1 MSNLAEY
8 VNLVISGAVQ
18 GMIIALAAL
27 AISLSFAVARFP
39 NAATGDIMTLGAY
52 TAVIVQAAAAG
63 SLVAG
68 SIAAMLVTVAV
79 SVAAYILVFKKIA
92 ERPLVAS
99 LIASIGI
106 AFFLRSTL
114 TLFLGFDQYVF
125 RVPIM
130 RAMNISGVRILPI
143 DLWLAGIALIVLA
156 AVFVLLFVTPLGR
169 RMRAVAADSN
179 LARASGIRSE
189 QVMIMLWAIVGLLSA
204 IAGIMVGIKTVVT
217 PELGWDLLLP
227 AFAAAILGGIGS
239 PVGAVLAAVGLGIVQ
254 ELSTPLVGFTYKIA
268 LSFVALIAVLII
280 RPQGLFGQAERVR

>member
-8 VNLVISGAVQ
+8 LNLAISGAVQ

-27 AISLSFAVARFP
+27 AVSLSFAVARFP

-63 SLVAG
+63 SLVVG
-68 SIAAMLVTVAV
+68 SIAAMLVTVAL
-79 SVAAYILVFKKIA
+79 SVACFLLVFRKLA
-92 ERPLVAS
+92 DRPLVAS

-130 RAMNISGVRILPI
+130 RAMNLSGVRILPI
-143 DLWLAGIALIVLA
+143 DLWLAGISAFVLA
-156 AVFVLLFVTPLGR
+156 GVFALLFLTPLGR

-179 LARASGIRSE
+179 LARASGIRSG
-189 QVMIMLWAIVGLLSA
+189 QVMITLWAIVGLLSA

-239 PVGAVLAAVGLGIVQ
+239 PVGAVIAAVGLGIVQ

-268 LSFVALIAVLII
+268 LAFVALIAVLIV

>member
-8 VNLVISGAVQ
+8 LNLAISGTVQ
-18 GMIIALAAL
+18 GLIIALAAL
-27 AISLSFAVARFP
+27 AVSLSFAVARFP

-52 TAVIVQAAAAG
+52 VAVIVQAATAG
-63 SLVAG
+63 SLMAG
-68 SIAAMLVTVAV
+68 TLAAMLATVAL
-79 SVAAYILVFKKIA
+79 SVLSYLLVFRKLSS
-92 ERPLVAS
+92 RPLVAS

-114 TLFLGFDQYVF
+114 TLFMGFDQQVL
-125 RVPIM
+125 RVPIA
-130 RAMNISGVRILPI
+130 RAMNFSGVRILPV
-143 DLWLAGIALIVLA
+143 DLWLAGLSLAVLA
-156 AVFVLLFVTPLGR
+156 GVFALLFLTPLGR
-169 RMRAVAADSN
+169 RMRAVAADSD
-179 LARASGIRSE
+179 LARASGIRSG
-189 QVMIMLWAIVGLLSA
+189 QVMITLWAIVGLLSA

-239 PVGAVLAAVGLGIVQ
+239 PVGAVVAAVGLGIVQ

-280 RPQGLFGQAERVR
+280 KPQGLFGQAEKVR

>member
-8 VNLVISGAVQ
+8 LNLVISGAVQ

-63 SLVAG
+63 SLLLG
-68 SIAAMLVTVAV
+68 SLAAMLACVAL
-79 SVAAYILVFKKIA
+79 SVGCYLLVFRKLA

-130 RAMNISGVRILPI
+130 RAMNFSGVRILPV
-143 DLWLAGIALIVLA
+143 DLWLAGISTLVLA
-156 AVFVLLFVTPLGR
+156 AVFALLFLTPLGR

-179 LARASGIRSE
+179 LARASGIRSG
-189 QVMIMLWAIVGLLSA
+189 QVMITLWAIVGLLSA

-239 PVGAVLAAVGLGIVQ
+239 PVGAVIAALGLGIVQ

-268 LSFVALIAVLII
+268 LAFVALIAVLIV

>member
-1 MSNLAEY
+1 MSNLADY
-8 VNLVISGAVQ
+8 LNLVVSGAVQ

-52 TAVIVQAAAAG
+52 TAVIVQAAATG
-63 SLVAG
+63 SLLAG
-68 SIAAMLVTVAV
+68 SIAAMLVTVAL
-79 SVAAYILVFKKIA
+79 SVASYLLVFRKLA
-92 ERPLVAS
+92 DRPLVTS

-130 RAMNISGVRILPI
+130 RGINFSGVRILPI
-143 DLWLAGIALIVLA
+143 DLWLASISATVLA
-156 AVFVLLFVTPLGR
+156 GVFALLFLTPLGR

-179 LARASGIRSE
+179 LARASGIRSG
-189 QVMIMLWAIVGLLSA
+189 QVMITLWAIVGLLSA

-239 PVGAVLAAVGLGIVQ
+239 PVGAVLAAIGLGIVQ

>member
-1 MSNLAEY
+1 MSNLVEY
-8 VNLVISGAVQ
+8 LNLVISGAVQ

-52 TAVIVQAAAAG
+52 VAVIIQAAAAG
-63 SLVAG
+63 SLVVG
-68 SIAAMLVTVAV
+68 SIAAVLVTVAL
-79 SVAAYILVFKKIA
+79 SVLCYLLVFKRLA
-92 ERPLVAS
+92 DRPLVAS

-114 TLFLGFDQYVF
+114 TLFVGFDQHVF

-130 RAMNISGVRILPI
+130 RAMNFSGVRILPV
-143 DLWLAGIALIVLA
+143 DLWLAGIASVVLA
-156 AVFVLLFVTPLGR
+156 GVFILLFLTPLGR
-169 RMRAVAADSN
+169 RMRAVAADST
-179 LARASGIRSE
+179 LARASGIRSG
-189 QVMIMLWAIVGLLSA
+189 QVMITLWAIVGVLSA

-239 PVGAVLAAVGLGIVQ
+239 PVGAVIAALGLGIVQ

-268 LSFVALIAVLII
+268 LAFVVLIVVLLV
-280 RPQGLFGQAERVR
+280 RPQGLFGQAEQVR

>member
-8 VNLVISGAVQ
+8 LNLVISGAVQ

-52 TAVIVQAAAAG
+52 VAVIIQAAAAG
-63 SLVAG
+63 SLVVG
-68 SIAAMLVTVAV
+68 SIAAVLVTVAL
-79 SVAAYILVFKKIA
+79 SVLCYLLVFKRLA
-92 ERPLVAS
+92 DRPLVAS

-114 TLFLGFDQYVF
+114 TLFVGFDQHVF

-130 RAMNISGVRILPI
+130 RAMNFSGVRILPV
-143 DLWLAGIALIVLA
+143 DLWLAGIAGVVLA
-156 AVFVLLFVTPLGR
+156 GVFILLFLTPLGR
-169 RMRAVAADSN
+169 RMRAVAADST
-179 LARASGIRSE
+179 LARASGIRSG
-189 QVMIMLWAIVGLLSA
+189 QVMITLWAIVGVLSA

-239 PVGAVLAAVGLGIVQ
+239 PVGAVIAALGLGIVQ

-268 LSFVALIAVLII
+268 LAFVVLIVVLLV
-280 RPQGLFGQAERVR
+280 RPQGLFGQAEQVR